1 SLNDCFALVMA
12 ETTAD
17 AVLLTGDQRLRRV
30 AEQLGVV
37 AHGILWL
44 LDQLLERGAVD
55 PAILR
60 DALRS
65 LVRDPAVRLPAKEV
79 ERRIHT
85 LTKRLENL

>member
-1 SLNDCFALVMA
+1 MH
-12 ETTAD
+12 
-17 AVLLTGDQRLRRV
+17 
-30 AEQLGVV
+30 GV
-37 AHGILWL
+37 LWL